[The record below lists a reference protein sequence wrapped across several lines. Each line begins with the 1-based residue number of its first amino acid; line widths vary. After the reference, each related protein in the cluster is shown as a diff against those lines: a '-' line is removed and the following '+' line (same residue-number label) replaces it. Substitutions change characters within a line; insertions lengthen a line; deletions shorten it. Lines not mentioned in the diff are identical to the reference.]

1 MKNFIRRIYI
11 WQNIYIKNNYFFKKK
26 SYSAYGEDLQIKK
39 HFKKGFRGFYVDVGC
54 YHPVKANNTLLLY
67 QKGWRGVNIDIN
79 KLSIDFFKHYRPED
93 LNLNLAISKKKI
105 NKFYYQKELSLLNS
119 IKKKQANAAFQGPIL
134 TKKIRSSSLNE
145 VLKNSKFKNR
155 EIDFLDIDVEGADLE
170 VLKSLNFKIYN
181 PKLILIEIMPE
192 NLEVKKMNIKG
203 SNIYK
208 FLIKKNYRMIWTN
221 KFSTLFKKA

>member
-1 MKNFIRRIYI
+1 MEKIYKLKNIL
-11 WQNIYIKNNYFFKKK
+11 KK
-26 SYSAYGEDLQIKK
+26 ALEAFMLMLVVI
-39 HFKKGFRGFYVDVGC
+39 
-54 YHPVKANNTLLLY
+54 TLLKQTILY
-67 QKGWRGVNIDIN
+67 FCTKKVGGGVNIDIN

-181 PKLILIEIMPE
+181 PKLISVEIMPE

-208 FLIKKNYRMIWTN
+208 FLIKKNYKMIWTN
-221 KFSTLFKKA
+221 KFSTLFKKV